1 MWPKEAG
8 SEFIRG
14 DRATVEWTDSPR
26 ARHSSG
32 QATQVTSQLD
42 RVWLQPA
49 GWKAKLG
56 RMPTLRLAEV
66 LCPHSSTL
74 VRVYIPTPV
83 APESPGLGDS
93 VSLNQFDFQLGIWIV
108 LLH

>member
-1 MWPKEAG
+1 MDRQPKGTPQQWA
-8 SEFIRG
+8 SN
-14 DRATVEWTDSPR
+14 T
-26 ARHSSG
+26 
-32 QATQVTSQLD
+32 VTSQLD

-56 RMPTLRLAEV
+56 RMPTLRLAEL

-93 VSLNQFDFQLGIWIV
+93 VSLNQVDFQLGIWLV